1 MTRMFLAWSCWAA
14 NFPKVLPCRLSG
26 GFTRKKYGLLP
37 LKRTLEAVSET
48 RGRWTEAMISRA
60 LMVCELNGQP
70 TTPIMWSGLPALET
84 RLATNWAA
92 VATSALLA
100 PELSINRRN
109 CRPCGNNPPVLISG
123 WVSGNR
129 PGKEIDGAA
138 QVIALDGLR
147 CLLFQIGIIA
157 AGIGIKNKPA
167 IAEANAFFLET
178 LEFERQFCIH
188 SSLLLCHTCGSSIL
202 LGSIQRR
209 SHSSAYTQ

>member
-1 MTRMFLAWSCWAA
+1 MQATRQQ
-14 NFPKVLPCRLSG
+14 PTGVDLSLRQERSLHFRTPQQKIDDSTIDSEPEDNG
-26 GFTRKKYGLLP
+26 HIWNS
-37 LKRTLEAVSET
+37 TLEDMQVF
-48 RGRWTEAMISRA
+48 
-60 LMVCELNGQP
+60 V
-70 TTPIMWSGLPALET
+70 
-84 RLATNWAA
+84 
-92 VATSALLA
+92 VD
-100 PELSINRRN
+100 LSFSI
-109 CRPCGNNPPVLISG
+109 G

-129 PGKEIDGAA
+129 TGKEIDGAA

>member
-70 TTPIMWSGLPALET
+70 TTPIMWSGLSTLEDMQ
-84 RLATNWAA
+84 
-92 VATSALLA
+92 VFVVD
-100 PELSINRRN
+100 LSFSI
-109 CRPCGNNPPVLISG
+109 G